1 MISFLCG
8 DPVISKINVRG
19 YISGTILGDSRHQVR
34 SKSKDGKVKLFK
46 KVWEEESKMPST

>member
-19 YISGTILGDSRHQVR
+19 YISGTILGDSECLKNISDVTNHQTTFFLDVN
-34 SKSKDGKVKLFK
+34 
-46 KVWEEESKMPST
+46 ESPDDQT